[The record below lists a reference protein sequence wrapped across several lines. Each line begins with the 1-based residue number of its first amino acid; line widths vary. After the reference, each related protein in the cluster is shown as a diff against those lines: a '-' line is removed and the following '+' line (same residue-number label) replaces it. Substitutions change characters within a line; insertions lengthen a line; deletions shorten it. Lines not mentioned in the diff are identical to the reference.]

1 MKSSYANYIFDFDGT
16 IANLI
21 VDWQECK
28 NLVNNFC
35 SKNNIA
41 IDLSL
46 SQKIV
51 ELGQI
56 SEHYLDLIYKL
67 ETCNGTA
74 NYSLI
79 KPTINYIKSLEQEIY
94 IISNNHSQTIVDIL
108 SQEDLMD
115 RCKKI
120 IGIDNVTFSK
130 PNNEPFEQIKPYINL
145 GSSLYIGDKETDQ
158 QFAQECNLDF
168 IYVNKIIS

>member
-16 IANLI
+16 IAKLI
-21 VDWQECK
+21 VDWEECRS
-28 NLVNNFC
+28 LVKKYCF
-35 SKNNIA
+35 KHNISS
-41 IDLSL
+41 DLSL

-56 SEHYLDLIYKL
+56 SGHYLDMIYKL
-67 ETCNGTA
+67 ETCNGKP
-74 NYSLI
+74 NYCLI
-79 KPTINYIKSLEQEIY
+79 EPTINFIKSLEQEIY

-108 SQEDLMD
+108 AKEDLMHS
-115 RCKKI
+115 CKKI
-120 IGIDNVTFSK
+120 IGIDDVIFSK

-158 QFAQECNLDF
+158 QFAKESSLDF
-168 IYVNKIIS
+168 IYVNRII

>member
-16 IANLI
+16 IAKLI
-21 VDWQECK
+21 IDWQECK
-28 NLVNNFC
+28 NLVNKHC

-41 IDLSL
+41 NDLSL

-56 SEHYLDLIYKL
+56 SEHYLDVIYKL
-67 ETCNGTA
+67 ETCNGKL
-74 NYSLI
+74 NYCLI
-79 KPTINYIKSLEQEIY
+79 KPTINFIKSLEQEIY

-108 SQEDLMD
+108 SKEGLIDN
-115 RCKKI
+115 CKKI

-130 PNNEPFEQIKPYINL
+130 PNNEAFKKIKPYINL

-158 QFAQECNLDF
+158 QFAKECNLDF
-168 IYVNKIIS
+168 IYVNKIIA

>member
-79 KPTINYIKSLEQEIY
+79 KPTINFIKSLRFVFKDMKHLTTLHGGIQTRMSDF
-94 IISNNHSQTIVDIL
+94 SNFRAFCRRSGL
-108 SQEDLMD
+108 
-115 RCKKI
+115 
-120 IGIDNVTFSK
+120 
-130 PNNEPFEQIKPYINL
+130 
-145 GSSLYIGDKETDQ
+145 
-158 QFAQECNLDF
+158 FACHN
-168 IYVNKIIS
+168 